1 MVMVA
6 NFCGYSCKFQC
17 DGLFHALHTCRCL
30 GEWPQCSPSKKTP
43 ENITCF
49 LPTCRHEVWYFSFFC
64 RLWVVHWKSL
74 FSLLGWTIKLAAFVL
89 CRYRYKFSFLVNP
102 DFSRQE
108 WEVNNNER
116 VNRPFPHSA
125 PVSKLKVHMTRNRGR
140 GLGGQFTVFCLSE
153 PWLDAFFWRNA
164 GKVYYQ

>member
-1 MVMVA
+1 MAMVA
-6 NFCGYSCKFQC
+6 NFHRYSCKFQR

-30 GEWPQCSPSKKTP
+30 GEWPQYSPSKKTP

-49 LPTCRHEVWYFSFFC
+49 LPTCRHEVWHFSFIC

-89 CRYRYKFSFLVNP
+89 YRYRYKFSFLVNP
-102 DFSRQE
+102 DSSRQESEE

-116 VNRPFPHSA
+116 VNRPLPILLEWAS
-125 PVSKLKVHMTRNRGR
+125 LKKWGR
-140 GLGGQFTVFCLSE
+140 DLGEQFTVFCLSE